1 MTRDG
6 TNETPDDATLLRR
19 AHRDPA
25 AFRGLY
31 DRHVVRVHAFLLRRT
46 GDSTAAFELT
56 AETFSR
62 AWLARDR
69 FTDQGAGAA
78 PWLFGI
84 ARNVLAGAVRERAIP
99 RDGRRRVGLE
109 AAGSVAAPREAWL
122 AGLDEDLAAALS
134 TLPETQRR
142 AVELRVLD
150 GTGYDDI
157 GRELDISAG
166 AARVRVHRGIAA
178 LRRLLRPDPPAAVVA
193 PAAAPPASPTAQP
206 KPGDHR

>member
-6 TNETPDDATLLRR
+6 RHDATDDAGLLRLAR
-19 AHRDPA
+19 RDPA
-25 AFRGLY
+25 AFRVLY
-31 DRHVVRVHAFLLRRT
+31 DRHVVPVHAFLLRRT

-62 AWLARDR
+62 AWLARER

-109 AAGSVAAPREAWL
+109 AAESIAAPRETWL
-122 AGLDEDLAAALS
+122 AGLDDDLAAALA

-142 AVELRVLD
+142 AVELRVMD
-150 GTGYDDI
+150 GTAYDEV
-157 GRELDISAG
+157 GRELDISPG
-166 AARVRVHRGIAA
+166 AARVRVHRGLLA
-178 LRRLLRPDPPAAVVA
+178 LRRLLRPDPPAPVPV
-193 PAAAPPASPTAQP
+193 PSPIAHP
-206 KPGDHR
+206 EPGDPR

>member
-1 MTRDG
+1 MTDDG
-6 TNETPDDATLLRR
+6 RTDTMTDAELLRR
-19 AHRDPA
+19 ARRDPA
-25 AFRGLY
+25 AFRVLY
-31 DRHVVRVHAFLLRRT
+31 DRHVVRVHGFLLRRT

-69 FTDQGAGAA
+69 FSDQGGGAA

-109 AAGSVAAPREAWL
+109 AAESVAAPRETWL
-122 AGLDEDLAAALS
+122 EGLDEDLAAALD
-134 TLPETQRR
+134 TLPHTQRR

-150 GTGYDDI
+150 GAGYDEI
-157 GRELDISAG
+157 GRELDTSPG
-166 AARVRVHRGIAA
+166 AARVRVHRGLTA
-178 LRRLLRPDPPAAVVA
+178 LRRLVRPDPPV
-193 PAAAPPASPTAQP
+193 PAASIVVNPEPT
-206 KPGDHR
+206 PGDPR